1 MGEAALITGG
11 AKRIG
16 KALVLALAEKGFD
29 IALHCR
35 NSEKE
40 AMQLAKQVSRMGRDC
55 EIFVCDLLHP
65 GTVFGLM
72 DVVAKRFPYLR
83 VLIHNASLF
92 EKAGFLETDEALFER
107 QMGIHLRV
115 PFFLV
120 QSFAKTT
127 RKGVVITLCDT
138 KITKPFVSHFAYA
151 LSKTALWEF
160 TRMAA
165 VALGP
170 SIRVNAVAPGLILP
184 SAESTNQDL
193 IRMARRIPL
202 TKKGKIEN
210 VVSAVLFLLENDYI
224 TGECIFVDGGQ
235 HLV

>member
-1 MGEAALITGG
+1 MGKAALITGG

-35 NSEKE
+35 NSERE
-40 AMQLAKQVSRMGRDC
+40 TFQLAKQVSRMGREC

-65 GTVFGLM
+65 GTVVGL
-72 DVVAKRFPYLR
+72 VEAVFNRFPNLGI
-83 VLIHNASLF
+83 LIHNASIF
-92 EKAGFLETDEALFER
+92 EKATFLETDEALLDR
-107 QMGIHLRV
+107 QMGIHFRA

-120 QSFAKTT
+120 QAFAKLVK
-127 RKGVVITLCDT
+127 KGVVITLCDT
-138 KITKPFVSHFAYA
+138 KIVKPFVSHFAYA
-151 LSKTALWEF
+151 LSKTALWDF

-184 SAESTNQDL
+184 STESSAQDL
-193 IRMARRIPL
+193 LRMAKRVPL
-202 TKKGKIEN
+202 AKKGRIEN
-210 VVSAVLFLLENDYI
+210 VVSSVLFLLENEYI

>member
-16 KALVLALAEKGFD
+16 KAVVLALAQKGFD

-40 AMQLAKQVSRMGRDC
+40 ALQLAKQVSRMDREC

-65 GTVFGLM
+65 GAISGLM
-72 DVVAKRFPYLR
+72 DAVFQRFPRLR
-83 VLIHNASLF
+83 VLIHNASIF
-92 EKAGFLETDEALFER
+92 ERGAFLETDETLFDR

-120 QSFAKTT
+120 QTFAKVTK
-127 RKGVVITLCDT
+127 KGVVITLCDT
-138 KITKPFVSHFAYA
+138 KIVKPFVSHFAYA
-151 LSKTALWEF
+151 LSKTALWDF

-165 VALGP
+165 VALAP

-184 SAESTNQDL
+184 SAESTTQDL
-193 IRMARRIPL
+193 LRMAKRVPL
-202 TKKGKIEN
+202 AKKGKVEN
-210 VVSAVLFLLENDYI
+210 VVSAVLFLLENEYI

>member
-1 MGEAALITGG
+1 
-11 AKRIG
+11 
-16 KALVLALAEKGFD
+16 
-29 IALHCR
+29 
-35 NSEKE
+35 
-40 AMQLAKQVSRMGRDC
+40 
-55 EIFVCDLLHP
+55 
-65 GTVFGLM
+65 
-72 DVVAKRFPYLR
+72 
-83 VLIHNASLF
+83 
-92 EKAGFLETDEALFER
+92 
-107 QMGIHLRV
+107 
-115 PFFLV
+115 
-120 QSFAKTT
+120 
-127 RKGVVITLCDT
+127 
-138 KITKPFVSHFAYA
+138 
-151 LSKTALWEF
+151 
-160 TRMAA
+160 MAA